1 MAEKQ
6 ITLPAI
12 SRAAEI
18 RASSFD
24 ETDNTIELVFT
35 TGAKVRRYSWSE
47 GAYDEELV
55 VDIGS
60 VRLGR
65 LNAGAPFLDTH
76 SDYRLASVLGSVVP
90 GSARVEKG
98 KGYAKVVLSKRDEV
112 RGVVQDI
119 RDGVIR
125 NVSVGYR
132 YHKVEKTDGQDGDP
146 ALWRVVDWEPLEIS
160 AVPIPADPG
169 AQLRSAEPDKAARH
183 DCVLVTEAR
192 DEPEPPATEPDPDQ
206 AATDAETE
214 GDQAMAKPA
223 DASAADERGTEPE
236 NKTVTTKTEAP
247 DADAIRNEAI
257 ETERKRVAT
266 ISDLAD
272 KVGMRKIGETAIRNG
287 ITVDKFREEIID
299 EIAKRENK
307 TETRAQSGVDD
318 RVEPQAKTRSD
329 RDEKR
334 AVAIVDALLH
344 RADPKT
350 FDKPCDDAREF
361 RGMSLLEIARDS
373 LELSGV
379 RTRGMSKMQL
389 ASDALRLGGL
399 HTTSDFPNILSA
411 VANKTL
417 RAGYEAA
424 PQTFRPL
431 VREVSAPDFK
441 PINRLQLG
449 EAPQLE
455 KVNEHGEF
463 KRGTLGEGKE
473 SYGILTYGKVVGITR
488 QVIVNDDL
496 GAFTRI
502 PRMFG
507 VQAANLESDLV
518 WAQIIG
524 NPVMGDG
531 VALFHANHANLGTA
545 GGISDTTIAE
555 GFKLMRLQKGL
566 DGKTLLNLTPS
577 YLIVPVNA
585 LPTAMKFLTASTPA
599 MVATQQSNIIPEYLR
614 TLTPISDPRLDSG
627 FTNPATGAAIAGNS
641 FNWFLAGNPAQNDT
655 VELAYLEGERGVYT
669 ETRIGFDI
677 DGVEVKVRLDVGA
690 GAIDYR
696 SFTKNPAAA
705 L

>member
-1 MAEKQ
+1 MVEAQATAPKM
-6 ITLPAI
+6 T
-12 SRAAEI
+12 RAAEI

-55 VDIGS
+55 VDGGS

-98 KGYAKVVLSKRDEV
+98 KGYAKVVLSKREEV
-112 RGVVQDI
+112 RGIVQDI

-146 ALWRVVDWEPLEIS
+146 ALWRVIDWEPLEIS

-169 AQLRSAEPDKAARH
+169 AQVRSSGDAEELRHGFTLVAAAEPDEGEDAKAIRTLAAKYEIPDLAERAISAG
-183 DCVLVTEAR
+183 LSLTEFR
-192 DEPEPPATEPDPDQ
+192 DEMLRAIQQKEEKMPTFG
-206 AATDAETE
+206 AA
-214 GDQAMAKPA
+214 P
-223 DASAADERGTEPE
+223 
-236 NKTVTTKTEAP
+236 
-247 DADAIRNEAI
+247 
-257 ETERKRVAT
+257 
-266 ISDLAD
+266 
-272 KVGMRKIGETAIRNG
+272 
-287 ITVDKFREEIID
+287 
-299 EIAKRENK
+299 
-307 TETRAQSGVDD
+307 VDD
-318 RVEPQAKTRSD
+318 RLASVTGPNGGD
-329 RDEKR
+329 RRGE
-334 AVAIVDALLH
+334 AVANAILH
-344 RADPKT
+344 RADPAVFT
-350 FDKPCDDAREF
+350 LSDAGRDF
-361 RGMSLLEIARDS
+361 RGMSLIELARDS
-373 LELSGV
+373 LEAAGV
-379 RTRGMSKMQL
+379 STRGWARIDIADRAL
-389 ASDALRLGGL
+389 AGATRSGGL
-399 HTTSDFPNILSA
+399 HATSDFPMILSN

-424 PQTFRPL
+424 PQTWRPL

-473 SYGILTYGKVVGITR
+473 TYGVLTYGKIVGITR
-488 QVIVNDDL
+488 QAIVNDDL

-507 VQAANLESDLV
+507 IQAANLESDLV

-545 GGISDTTIAE
+545 GGISDVTIAE
-555 GFKLMRLQKGL
+555 AFKLMRLQKGL
-566 DGKTLLNLTPS
+566 DGKTLLNLTPT
-577 YLIVPVNA
+577 YLIVPVNV

-614 TLTPISDPRLDSG
+614 TLTPISEPRLDSG
-627 FTNPATGAAIAGNS
+627 FINPATGAAIAGNS
-641 FNWFLAGNPAQNDT
+641 FNWFMAGDRNQIDT
-655 VELAYLEGERGVYT
+655 VEIAYLEGKSGAYT

-677 DGVEVKVRLDVGA
+677 DGVEIKVRLDVGA
-690 GAIDYR
+690 GAIDFR
-696 SFTKNPAAA
+696 GFVKNPAAA
-705 L
+705 V

>member
-1 MAEKQ
+1 M
-6 ITLPAI
+6 T
-12 SRAAEI
+12 RAAEV

-24 ETDNTIELVFT
+24 EADNTIELVFT

-55 VDIGS
+55 VDGGS

-169 AQLRSAEPDKAARH
+169 AQVRSSGDGEELRHGFTLVAAAEPEANEDTRAIRSLAARH
-183 DCVLVTEAR
+183 DI
-192 DEPEPPATEPDPDQ
+192 P
-206 AATDAETE
+206 
-214 GDQAMAKPA
+214 
-223 DASAADERGTEPE
+223 
-236 NKTVTTKTEAP
+236 
-247 DADAIRNEAI
+247 
-257 ETERKRVAT
+257 
-266 ISDLAD
+266 DLAE
-272 KVGMRKIGETAIRNG
+272 RAISAG
-287 ITVDKFREEIID
+287 LTLPEFRAELLGAIQQKED
-299 EIAKRENK
+299 
-307 TETRAQSGVDD
+307 TMPTQSALAVDD
-318 RVEPQAKTRSD
+318 RVHVSGPNGGD
-329 RDEKR
+329 RRGE
-334 AVAIVDALLH
+334 AVANAILH
-344 RADPKT
+344 RADPST
-350 FDKPCDDAREF
+350 FALSDAGRDF
-361 RGMSLLEIARDS
+361 HGMSLIELARDS
-373 LELSGV
+373 LETAGV
-379 RTRGMSKMQL
+379 NTRGWSRIDIADRAL
-389 ASDALRLGGL
+389 AGATRSGGL
-399 HTTSDFPNILSA
+399 HSTSDFPMILSA

-473 SYGILTYGKVVGITR
+473 SYQLLTYGKIVAITR
-488 QVIVNDDL
+488 QAVVNDDL

-518 WAQIIG
+518 WAQIVG
-524 NPVMGDG
+524 NPIMGDG
-531 VALFHANHANLGTA
+531 VSLFHANHANLGTA

-555 GFKLMRLQKGL
+555 AFKLMRLQKGL

-577 YLIVPVNA
+577 YLIVPVNV

-599 MVATQQSNIIPEYLR
+599 MVATQQSNIVPEYLR
-614 TLTPISDPRLDSG
+614 TLTPISEPRLDSG

-641 FNWFLAGNPAQNDT
+641 FNWFMAGDRAQIDT
-655 VELAYLEGERGVYT
+655 VEIAYLEGKRGAYT

-690 GAIDYR
+690 GAIDFR
-696 SFTKNPAAA
+696 GFTKNPAAG